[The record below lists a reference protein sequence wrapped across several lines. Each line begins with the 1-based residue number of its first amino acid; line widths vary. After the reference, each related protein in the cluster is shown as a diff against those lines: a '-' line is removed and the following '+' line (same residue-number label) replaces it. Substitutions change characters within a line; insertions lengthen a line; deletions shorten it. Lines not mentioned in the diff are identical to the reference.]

1 MITRLRYRALALP
14 AIACALVAATALI
27 VTAVG
32 RADDRAAR
40 DEAAQPA
47 MIRVAHG
54 MATGDVW
61 SPRARGERDDV
72 ITVRGRKC
80 PKSHPHKVGSSARRW
95 TRIDDGEV
103 KHGSRRSVICAR

>member
-1 MITRLRYRALALP
+1 MITRLRRRALALP
-14 AIACALVAATALI
+14 AAACALVAATALI

-40 DEAAQPA
+40 DDAGRPA
-47 MIRVAHG
+47 MTRVAG
-54 MATGDVW
+54 WLADGDIW
-61 SPRARGERDDV
+61 SPRARSERDDV

-80 PKSHPHKVGSSARRW
+80 PKSHPHKVGSSARSW

-103 KHGSRRSVICAR
+103 KRRSRRSVICAR

>member
-1 MITRLRYRALALP
+1 MITRLRRRALALP
-14 AIACALVAATALI
+14 AVACALVAATALI

-40 DEAAQPA
+40 DDAAQPA
-47 MIRVAHG
+47 MTRVAG
-54 MATGDVW
+54 WLADGDSW
-61 SPRARGERDDV
+61 SPRARERDDV

-80 PKSHPHKVGSSARRW
+80 PKSHPHKVGSSARSW

-103 KHGSRRSVICAR
+103 KRGSRRSVICAR